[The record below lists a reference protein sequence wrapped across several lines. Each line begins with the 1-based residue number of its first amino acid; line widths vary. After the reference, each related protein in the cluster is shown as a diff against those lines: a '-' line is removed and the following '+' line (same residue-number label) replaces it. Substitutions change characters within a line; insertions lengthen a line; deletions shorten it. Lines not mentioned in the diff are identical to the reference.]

1 MDVIYIRDADS
12 GAALRRALGS
22 EDRFAL
28 DCEAAGFHRYSDRLS
43 LVQVTAD
50 GDTFIVDPL
59 AFDPTDLLAGP
70 LGDPAIRV
78 VMHGADFDVRLL
90 DRDLGIRIRGLFD
103 TQVAAALLG
112 ESALGLSSLLEEHL
126 GVRLSKKHQRADW
139 AQRPLPDEM
148 VRYAAADTEHLLA
161 LADLLEERL
170 REKGRLEWALEE
182 SRRLEGVTWDE
193 EDEDAD
199 PVEGVKAAR
208 DLPPR
213 LVAALR
219 EALEWRDRIARERD
233 RAPFRVAGDSAL
245 LQVVEEWP
253 SSPEELGRVKGISP
267 GLARDEGR
275 DLLDRLARI
284 RTLPEDRIEGYPKRQ
299 RSGPG
304 RPPPEVEERAD
315 RLRRVRNRRADELA
329 VDRGTLMPNATLLE
343 VAQAEPSSLEELERV
358 DEVRRWQVEALGEE
372 LLEALDG
379 RVAGGRPRP

>member
-1 MDVIYIRDADS
+1 MDVTYIRDADS
-12 GAALRRALGS
+12 GTTLRRALDH

-43 LVQVTAD
+43 LIQVSAD
-50 GDTFIVDPL
+50 GGTFIVDPL
-59 AFDPTDLLAGP
+59 AFDPTELLADAI
-70 LGDPAIRV
+70 GDPATRV
-78 VMHGADFDVRLL
+78 IMHGADFDVRLL

-112 ESALGLSSLLEEHL
+112 ENALGLSSLLEKHL

-139 AQRPLPDEM
+139 AQRPLPDEL
-148 VRYAAADTEHLLA
+148 VTYAAADTRHLLE

-182 SRRLEGVTWDE
+182 SGRLEEVAWDE

-213 LVAALR
+213 EVAGLR
-219 EALEWRDRIARERD
+219 EALEWRDEIAREQD
-233 RAPFRVAGDSAL
+233 RAPFRVAGDRAL
-245 LQVVEEWP
+245 LRIVAERP
-253 SSPEELGRVKGISP
+253 SSPEAMADVKGVSSA
-267 GLARDEGR
+267 LAREAGADLIRRLERVRSLPDDE
-275 DLLDRLARI
+275 
-284 RTLPEDRIEGYPKRQ
+284 IEGYPRRQ
-299 RSGPG
+299 RTGPG

-315 RLRRVRNRRADELA
+315 RLRRVRNRRADELG

-343 VAQAEPSSLEELERV
+343 VARAEPSSPEALERV
-358 DEVRRWQVEALGEE
+358 EGVRKWQIEALGDE
-372 LLEALDG
+372 LLSALEEG
-379 RVAGGRPRP
+379 ARRS